1 MNNVERHKYILNQL
15 SKNGKVT
22 VLDLCEELGVSSVTI
37 RKDLRFLE
45 LENLLFRTHGGATK
59 QNPYTTDK
67 SVYEKEKIKVE
78 EKTKIGRLAAS
89 LIEEND
95 SIIIASGTTLLAM
108 AKEIKPK
115 GDLTIVTSSLQVATH
130 LGAFPNTEIIQLGGT
145 VRKTSFSV
153 AGMFSELI
161 LDNFYCS
168 KLFLGVD
175 GLDFDFGI
183 TTTNAAEAQLNRK
196 MIQSAHKVIVLADSS
211 KFDRRSFGKITEID
225 KVDILIT
232 DAISDAQKD
241 ALESQGVRVMIAE

>member
-1 MNNVERHKYILNQL
+1 MNNVERHKYILDQL
-15 SKNGKVT
+15 DKNGKVL

-45 LENLLFRTHGGATK
+45 EENLLFRTHGGATK

-67 SVYEKEKIKVE
+67 SVYEKAKINVE
-78 EKTKIGRLAAS
+78 EKRRIGKLAAS

-108 AKEIKPK
+108 AEEIKPK
-115 GDLTIVTSSLQVATH
+115 GELTVVTSSLQVATQM
-130 LGAFPNTEIIQLGGT
+130 GAFHNAEIIQLGGT

-175 GLDFDFGI
+175 GLDMDFGI
-183 TTTNAAEAQLNRK
+183 TTTNAQEAQLNRK
-196 MIQSAHKVIVLADSS
+196 MIDSAHKVIVLADSS
-211 KFDRRSFGKITEID
+211 KFDKKSFGKITELDKID
-225 KVDILIT
+225 IVIT
-232 DAISDAQKD
+232 DEISETHKE
-241 ALESQGVRVMIAE
+241 ALEAQGVKVLIAN